1 MFSPFSPVDI
11 RILAKDSALDAAET
25 LLHGARALCLIAGE
39 SMVQRLSLS
48 AFVAGLLAR
57 HNGVWVKR
65 VPANPSVSDI
75 SGVLQSL
82 KGRPVDFIL
91 AIGGGSAM
99 DLGKAVAALAGFLP
113 EENLTEEHVRRTVA
127 DKTYA
132 GRPGV
137 PALIALPTTAGS
149 GSEVTRWATVWDPE
163 YRHKMSL
170 DDVGLFPRAAL
181 VVPPFTVSM
190 GPELTLSTGL
200 DALSHAMEAFW
211 AKSRTPLSQA
221 LATAAME
228 RIKAALPK
236 AVQPENAADLSL
248 RQEMCLGA
256 LMAGLAFSI
265 TRTTAC
271 HAISYPLTMLHG
283 LPHGMAAAVTLSA
296 VLARNQRAVPE
307 IQKIRELFAGENGL
321 DAWLARLSAPVKP
334 LRLSAFGIGEAE
346 LEAIAGLC
354 FTAGRMDN
362 NPVAFTLPQVLEILR
377 ESL

>member
-1 MFSPFSPVDI
+1 MFNPFSPVDI
-11 RILAKDSALDAAET
+11 RMLDRESALTAAGA
-25 LLHGARALCLIAGE
+25 LLHGARALCLIASE
-39 SMVQRLSLS
+39 SMVQRLSLT
-48 AFVAGLLAR
+48 AFVAEMLAT
-57 HNGVWVKR
+57 HHGVWLKH

-75 SGVLQSL
+75 SDVLQSL
-82 KGRPVDFIL
+82 RGKPVDYIL

-113 EENLTEEHVRRTVA
+113 EESLTEECVRRAITE
-127 DKTYA
+127 KTYA

-137 PALIALPTTAGS
+137 PALIVLPTTAGS
-149 GSEVTRWATVWDPE
+149 GSEVTRWATVWDPAHH
-163 YRHKMSL
+163 HKMSL
-170 DDVGLFPRAAL
+170 DDISLFPRAAL
-181 VVPPFTVSM
+181 VVPSFTVSM

-221 LATAAME
+221 LALAAME

-248 RQEMCLGA
+248 RQEMCLGS
-256 LMAGLAFSI
+256 LLAGLAFSI

-271 HAISYPLTMLHG
+271 HAISYPLTMLHS
-283 LPHGMAAAVTLSA
+283 LPHGMASAVTLGA
-296 VLARNQRAVPE
+296 VLARNERAVPQ
-307 IQKIRELFAGENGL
+307 IQKIRALFAEENGL

-334 LRLSAFGIGEAE
+334 LRLSAFGIGEAD
-346 LEAIAGLC
+346 LETIAGLC

-377 ESL
+377 DSL